1 MKIAPRKLD
10 RSKHM
15 TRSQS
20 AARFARN
27 LALIMFAVP
36 AIASVPS
43 IAAAQDFPTRPV
55 RIVVPAAPGGALDTI
70 SRLLAH
76 KVSESWKQPVY
87 IENKPGANW
96 TIGMDAVAKAA
107 PDGYTL
113 LFIASSGLTI
123 VPLVYPNIPLDP
135 LKDLA
140 PIAIATSTSFVLLVN
155 PDLPVKSVAELV
167 AYARANPG
175 KLNHASN
182 STTTILVSELF
193 KTQAKIDY
201 VDVNFRGASEAI
213 VATQGG
219 TTQLCFVDLG
229 TGSSAIAG
237 KTLRPLALTAPEPYP
252 LAPDIPTFAQAGL
265 PGMSVLSLT
274 LVVAPANV
282 PREVMSTLR
291 SQFQQALEAPDV
303 QAKLRGMGQVVSV
316 GAAEDPAKVLI
327 AESEQWKKLIKER
340 NIHFEN

>member
-1 MKIAPRKLD
+1 
-10 RSKHM
+10 M
-15 TRSQS
+15 TRPKLTT
-20 AARFARN
+20 RFARG
-27 LALIMFAVP
+27 LGLILLVLQ
-36 AIASVPS
+36 AIATTES
-43 IAAAQDFPTRPV
+43 AAEAQDFPNHPI

-76 KVSESWKQPVY
+76 KVSELSNQQVY

-113 LFIASSGLTI
+113 LFVASSGLTI

-140 PIAIATSTSFVLLVN
+140 PVTIATSTPFVLLAN
-155 PDLPVKSVAELV
+155 LNLPAKSVAEFV
-167 AYARANPG
+167 AYSRAIPG
-175 KLNHASN
+175 KLNHGSN

-213 VATQGG
+213 VATQAG
-219 TTQLCFVDLG
+219 TTQFCFVDLG
-229 TGSSAIAG
+229 TGMSAIAG
-237 KTLRPLALTAPEPYP
+237 KTLRPLALTAPERYP
-252 LAPDIPTFAQAGL
+252 LAPDIPTFAEAEL

-274 LVVAPANV
+274 LIAAPANI
-282 PREVMSTLR
+282 PRAIMNTLR
-291 SQFQQALEAPDV
+291 GKFQQALEAPDV
-303 QAKLRGMGQVVSV
+303 QAKLRGMGQVITV
-316 GAAEDPAKVLI
+316 GQTDDFTNILV

-340 NIHFEN
+340 NIHFGN